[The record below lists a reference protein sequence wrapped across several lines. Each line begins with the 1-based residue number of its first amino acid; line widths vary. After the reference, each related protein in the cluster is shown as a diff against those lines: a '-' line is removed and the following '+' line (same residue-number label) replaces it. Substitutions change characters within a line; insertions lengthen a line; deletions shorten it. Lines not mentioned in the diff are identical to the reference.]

1 MSLHDLELLAP
12 AGSMDVL
19 RTVAEAGA
27 DAVYLGGK
35 RFNMRMLRP
44 EFNFS
49 DEEMAEAVQYLHHQ
63 QKKIYVTINNLY
75 YPSELDELKDYLGL
89 LAEMQVDA
97 FIVQD
102 LGVAQICREN
112 GMNIPLHASVQMGT
126 NNAESA
132 RLLENNGFS
141 RVILS
146 RHLSLPEI
154 EAIHRASGIGI
165 EHFIHGETCI
175 SHCGKCLL
183 SSFMYNESSNRGR
196 CRKPCRW
203 NYRMSGLEQNT
214 TDEPRYYLAQHDFCL
229 YPYLQQMIA
238 AGVGSFKIE
247 GRMRSQEQLALIIG
261 CYRRALDKIKQDPDH
276 YIPSVEDIKK
286 LEENR
291 IRDFCSGSLFKVPDQ
306 DDIDLDGRR
315 EPAWNTSARQLTP
328 LGAELSCLTEK
339 QTIANNRIELTV
351 TVADQD
357 GLQKMMT
364 QEIDHIII
372 SLDSM
377 RQQHQPFDLD
387 KLKPII
393 DAHQTGQ
400 PRIFLET
407 PRIVTQKDL
416 TSVYRLKE
424 WAQSSKVDGFVVN
437 DLGSLHILRSE
448 NWRLWTGSGL
458 NIANYKAAAFLQD
471 QGVERITASLEIS
484 AAEMKAMLAG
494 QVPAEII
501 VQGPMPAMITDLC
514 LIQTA
519 LEGCS
524 TACGQECALAQ
535 PALLDKYGQS
545 YKILTDYQCRNHIYY
560 PLERSLYPYLP
571 WLAAWGAKS
580 VRIDG
585 QHYPP
590 KLLTRVVYI
599 YQQALQE
606 NPAGLRINREGLER
620 LLKLF
625 PNGLTATP
633 FQ

>member
-12 AGSMDVL
+12 AASMEGL
-19 RTVAEAGA
+19 RAVAEAGA

-49 DEEMAEAVQYLHHQ
+49 DEEMAEAVQYLHQ
-63 QKKIYVTINNLY
+63 LQKKVYVTINNLY
-75 YPSELDELKDYLGL
+75 YPLEIDALKTYLER
-89 LAEMQVDA
+89 LAQLQVDA

-102 LGVAQICREN
+102 LGVAQLCREN
-112 GMNIPLHASVQMGT
+112 GLEIPLHASVQMGT
-126 NNAESA
+126 NNAGSA
-132 RLLENNGFS
+132 LLLAQNGFS

-154 EAIHRASGIGI
+154 EEIYRRSGIGI
-165 EHFIHGETCI
+165 EHFVHGETCI

-183 SSFMYNESSNRGR
+183 SSFMYQESSNRGR

-203 NYRMSGLEQNT
+203 TYRMSGLDFDSA
-214 TDEPRYYLAQHDFCL
+214 DEPRYYLAQHDLCL
-229 YPYLQQMIA
+229 YPYLQQLIA
-238 AGVGSFKIE
+238 AGVTSFKIE
-247 GRMRSQEQLALIIG
+247 GRMRNQEQLALIIG
-261 CYRRALDKIKQDPDH
+261 CYRRALDRISDNSGSDSMEEIH
-276 YIPSVEDIKK
+276 L

-291 IRDFCSGSLFKVPDQ
+291 IRDFCSGSLFQVPNQ
-306 DDIDLDGRR
+306 EDIDLLGRR
-315 EPAWNTSARQLTP
+315 EPAWPYSARQLTP
-328 LGAELSCLTEK
+328 LGEEMLTSLAET
-339 QTIANNRIELTV
+339 QTYAGKRIGLTV

-357 GLQKMMT
+357 GLQKMMM
-364 QEIDHIII
+364 QNVDHIII

-377 RQQHQPFDLD
+377 RQQHQPLELD

-393 DAHQTGQ
+393 DAHASGQT
-400 PRIFLET
+400 RIFIET

-416 TSVYRLKE
+416 DMVYRLKE
-424 WAQSSKVDGFVVN
+424 WAETSKLDGFVVN
-437 DLGSLHILRSE
+437 DLGSLHILRSQK
-448 NWRLWTGSGL
+448 WRLWAGSGL
-458 NIANYKAAAFLQD
+458 NTANHKAAAFLQE
-471 QGVERITASLEIS
+471 QGIERITVSLE
-484 AAEMKAMLAG
+484 AGRAETEALLDER
-494 QVPAEII
+494 VPAEVV
-501 VQGPMPAMITDLC
+501 VQGPMQAMITDLC

-519 LEGCS
+519 LEGSS

-535 PALLDKYGQS
+535 PALLDEYGQA

-560 PLERSLYPYLP
+560 PLERCLYSYLP
-571 WLAAWGAKS
+571 ALADWGVQS

-599 YQQALQE
+599 YQQAVQE
-606 NPAGLRINREGLER
+606 NPDGLRINQEGLAR

-625 PNGLTATP
+625 PNGLTVAP
-633 FQ
+633 FME

>member
-1 MSLHDLELLAP
+1 MSLHNLELLAP

-49 DEEMAEAVQYLHHQ
+49 EEEMVQAVQYLHDR

-75 YPSELDELKDYLGL
+75 YPSELDELADYLGR
-89 LAEMQVDA
+89 LAELQVDA

-102 LGVAQICREN
+102 LAVAQICREK
-112 GMNIPLHASVQMGT
+112 GLHIPLHASVQMGT

-132 RLLENNGFS
+132 GWLERNGFS

-154 EAIHRASGIGI
+154 EAIHRASAIGI
-165 EHFIHGETCI
+165 EHFVHGETCI

-183 SSFMYNESSNRGR
+183 SSFMYQESSNRGR

-203 NYRMSGLEQNT
+203 AYRMSGVEPTT

-229 YPYLQQMIA
+229 YPYLPQMIA
-238 AGVGSFKIE
+238 AGVSSFKIE
-247 GRMRSQEQLALIIG
+247 GRMRSQQQLAMIIG
-261 CYRRALDKIKQDPDH
+261 CYRRALDQIKQNPDH
-276 YIPSVEDIKK
+276 YQTSVEEIKK

-291 IRDFCSGSLFKVPDQ
+291 VRDFCSGSLFKDPQQ
-306 DDIDLDGRR
+306 DDIGLDGKR
-315 EPAWNTSARQLTP
+315 EPAWHTSARKLTP
-328 LGAELSCLTEK
+328 LGLELARLDEQPTC
-339 QTIANNRIELTV
+339 ADHRIELTV

-357 GLQKMMT
+357 GLQKMMM

-377 RQQHQPFDLD
+377 RQLHQPLDLD
-387 KLKPII
+387 QLKPII

-400 PRIFLET
+400 PSIFLEM
-407 PRIVTQKDL
+407 PRIVTQRDL
-416 TSVYRLKE
+416 AAVYRLKE
-424 WAQSSKVDGFVVN
+424 WATSSQVDGFVVN
-437 DLGSLHILRSE
+437 DPGSLNILRSE
-448 NWRLWTGSGL
+448 NWRLWAGSGL
-458 NIANYKAAAFLQD
+458 NVANPKAASFLQA
-471 QGVERITASLEIS
+471 QGVERITASLELG
-484 AAEMKAMLAG
+484 AAEMKTMLAG
-494 QVPAEII
+494 QVPAEVI
-501 VQGPMPAMITDLC
+501 VQGPLPAMITDLC

-519 LEGCS
+519 LAGDHD
-524 TACGQECALAQ
+524 ACGQECALAQ
-535 PALLDKYGQS
+535 PALVDEYGQA

-560 PLERSLYPYLP
+560 PLERCLYPYLP

-580 VRIDG
+580 IRIEG

-590 KLLTRVVYI
+590 KRLSRVVYI
-599 YQQALQE
+599 YQQVVQE
-606 NPAGLRINREGLER
+606 TPPHLRINHEGWER
-620 LLKLF
+620 LLQLF
-625 PNGLTATP
+625 PHGLTSS
-633 FQ
+633 